1 MPERDFR
8 GKAALITGGGSG
20 IGRAVAV
27 ELARRGASVAVA
39 GRDEGRLLETAAQ
52 ISYEGGD
59 VVTLRGDVSDPA
71 QAAQLVAQTVA
82 AYDAVDILINSA
94 GVGLIKPLDTVTAAE
109 VDALLDT
116 NVKGTIYVTQAAL
129 RPMIAAG
136 QGGHIVNI
144 AGILGKAPMANAT
157 VYCASKYAVTGFSK
171 ALQQE
176 VGRKHSIKVTTMY
189 LGGVDSPFWD
199 TIDMRLQRDKML
211 SVADAAGAI
220 LFALSQPAH
229 LLTSE
234 VMLQPE
240 SHQL

>member
-1 MPERDFR
+1 MSSNFA
-8 GKAALITGGGSG
+8 GKSVLITGGGSG

-27 ELARRGASVAVA
+27 ALARQGASIALA
-39 GRDEGRLLETAAQ
+39 GRDENRLLETAAQ
-52 ISYEGGD
+52 ISYEGGE
-59 VVTLRGDVSDPA
+59 VVTIPTDVSDPE
-71 QAAQLVAQTVA
+71 QAAYLVSQTVA
-82 AYDAVDILINSA
+82 AYDTIDILINSA
-94 GVGLIKPLDTVTAAE
+94 GIGLIKPLDTVTVSE

-116 NVKGTIYVTQAAL
+116 NIKGTIYVTQAAL

-136 QGGHIVNI
+136 HGGHIINI
-144 AGILGKAPMANAT
+144 AGILGKSPMANAT

-176 VGRKHSIKVTTMY
+176 VGRKHSIKVTLMY

-199 TIDMRLQRDKML
+199 NIEMRLQRDKML
-211 SVADAAGAI
+211 SVMDAADAI

>member
-1 MPERDFR
+1 MSSNFA
-8 GKAALITGGGSG
+8 GKSVLITGGGSG

-27 ELARRGASVAVA
+27 ALARQGASIALA
-39 GRDEGRLLETAAQ
+39 GRDENRLLETAAQ
-52 ISYEGGD
+52 ISYEGGE
-59 VVTLRGDVSDPA
+59 VVTIPTDVSDPE
-71 QAAQLVAQTVA
+71 QAAYLVSQTVA
-82 AYDAVDILINSA
+82 AYDTIDILINSA
-94 GVGLIKPLDTVTAAE
+94 GIGLIKPLDTVTVSE
-109 VDALLDT
+109 VDALLNT
-116 NVKGTIYVTQAAL
+116 NIKGTIYVTQAAL

-136 QGGHIVNI
+136 HGGHIINI
-144 AGILGKAPMANAT
+144 AGILGKSPMANAT

-176 VGRKHSIKVTTMY
+176 VGRKHSIKVTLMY

-199 TIDMRLQRDKML
+199 NIEMRLQRDKML
-211 SVADAAGAI
+211 SVMDAADAI

>member
-1 MPERDFR
+1 MSDQTFA

-20 IGRAVAV
+20 IGRAVAM
-27 ELARRGASVAVA
+27 ELSRRGACVALA
-39 GRDEGRLLETAAQ
+39 GRAEGRLLETAAQ

-59 VVTLRGDVSDPA
+59 VVTIPTDVSDPT
-71 QAAQLVAQTVA
+71 QAAHLVAQTVA
-82 AYDAVDILINSA
+82 AYDTVDILINSA
-94 GVGLIKPLDTVTAAE
+94 GVGLIKPLDAVTASE

-116 NVKGTIYVTQAAL
+116 NVKGIIYVTQAAL

-136 QGGHIVNI
+136 HGGHVVNL
-144 AGILGKAPMANAT
+144 AGILGKSPLANAT

-176 VGRKHSIKVTTMY
+176 VGRKHSIKVTLMY

-199 TIDMRLQRDKML
+199 TIEMRLQRDKML
-211 SVADAAGAI
+211 SVTDAANAI
-220 LFALSQPAH
+220 VYALTQPAH

>member
-1 MPERDFR
+1 V
-8 GKAALITGGGSG
+8 LITGGGSG

-27 ELARRGASVAVA
+27 ALARQGASIALA
-39 GRDEGRLLETAAQ
+39 GRDENRLLETAAQ
-52 ISYEGGD
+52 ISYEGGE
-59 VVTLRGDVSDPA
+59 VVTIPTDVSDPE
-71 QAAQLVAQTVA
+71 QAAYLVSQTVA
-82 AYDAVDILINSA
+82 AYDTIDILINSA
-94 GVGLIKPLDTVTAAE
+94 GIGLIKPLDTVTVSE

-116 NVKGTIYVTQAAL
+116 NIKGTIYVTQAAL

-136 QGGHIVNI
+136 HGGHIINI
-144 AGILGKAPMANAT
+144 AGILGKSPMANAT

-176 VGRKHSIKVTTMY
+176 VGRKHSIKVTLMY

-199 TIDMRLQRDKML
+199 NIEMRLQRDKML
-211 SVADAAGAI
+211 SVMDAADAI